1 MKKNYISYLIILI
14 SIIIIAV
21 SKILILKNGSS
32 FWITLLFII
41 GFIILLNGI
50 NEYIIKTKDTDIIG
64 LLLGKKEERI
74 LFLSVL
80 IIYISIIFN
89 IFNLKIVGVPGSIL
103 GIGLIL
109 YSIEIEKE
117 EKLKVKITEK
127 VKEDKKEINKKVNNV
142 KNSYKK
148 HKKYKKR

>member
-1 MKKNYISYLIILI
+1 MKKNCISYLIILI
-14 SIIIIAV
+14 SLIIIAV
-21 SKILILKNGSS
+21 SKVIVLKSGSS
-32 FWITLLFII
+32 FWITILFII
-41 GFIILLNGI
+41 GFIILLYGI

-64 LLLGKKEERI
+64 LLLGKKDERI

-89 IFNLKIVGVPGSIL
+89 VVNLKIVGVPGSIL

-109 YSIEIEKE
+109 YSVEIEKE
-117 EKLKVKITEK
+117 EKLKVKIIEK
-127 VKEDKKEINKKVNNV
+127 VKEDKKEVNNV

-148 HKKYKKR
+148 HKKHKKR